1 MNKATQKGQG
11 FSPNEF
17 TKALSDAV
25 RSDGFHGPIL
35 GMSGPEYEQWIEP
48 FLKKAK
54 PCLMDLYIKY
64 EIPPGDVIE
73 TVIVWR
79 FARTPATFPK
89 ILRSSQRRERLATQ
103 YERLAKV
110 TSELDGLK
118 SSVWGY
124 KLCDDHQEL
133 SLKKTAERIRR
144 VKSVPGRPE
153 DRMLKECARSLL
165 GLFVDFKSD
174 KLSVASQRSYVDVLL
189 GAAFPD
195 RWVTH
200 GDGARA
206 VRDLLR

>member
-1 MNKATQKGQG
+1 VNKGHQNGQG
-11 FSPNEF
+11 FSLNEF

-25 RSDGFHGPIL
+25 RSDGFHGPLL

-73 TVIVWR
+73 TVMLSR
-79 FARTPATFPK
+79 FAPVPATFPK
-89 ILRSSQRRERLATQ
+89 VLRNARRRERLATQ

-110 TSELDGLK
+110 TSELDGLN
-118 SSVWGY
+118 SPVWGY
-124 KLCDDHQEL
+124 KLVHDHLEL
-133 SLKKTAERIRR
+133 YLKNAAESIRR
-144 VKSVPGRPE
+144 LKSVSGRPE
-153 DRMLKECARSLL
+153 DRMLKECARSFL
-165 GLFVDFKSD
+165 GLFRDYKSD
-174 KLSVASQRSYVDVLL
+174 KLSVASQRSYIDVLL

-206 VRDLLR
+206 VGDLLR

>member
-1 MNKATQKGQG
+1 VNKATQKGQG
-11 FSPNEF
+11 FSLNEF

-25 RSDGFHGPIL
+25 RSDGFHGPVL

-54 PCLMDLYIKY
+54 RCLMDLYIKY

-73 TVIVWR
+73 TVMLSR
-79 FARTPATFPK
+79 FAPVPATFPK
-89 ILRSSQRRERLATQ
+89 VLRNARRRERLATQ

-110 TSELDGLK
+110 TSELDGL
-118 SSVWGY
+118 SSPVWDI
-124 KLCDDHQEL
+124 KLFDDHL
-133 SLKKTAERIRR
+133 DIRLKSAAERIRKL
-144 VKSVPGRPE
+144 KSVSGRPE
-153 DRMLKECARSLL
+153 DRMLKDCAGFLL
-165 GLFVDFKSD
+165 GLFRDYKSD

-189 GAAFPD
+189 GAAFPN